1 MFSYTPKTSIE
12 ILVQDAILALIKYK
26 TGITNIDQVK
36 ILDFAI
42 TFHKVE
48 SVIKISSI
56 LIKQRFSGEISRISS
71 SEIKLCGSSSNEFV
85 EFLRYRGARQLE
97 DKQVFLEKI

>member
-12 ILVQDAILALIKYK
+12 ILVQDAMVALLKYK

-36 ILDFAI
+36 ILDFAA
-42 TFHKVE
+42 TFHKIDG
-48 SVIKISSI
+48 VIKISSI
-56 LIKQRFSGEISRISS
+56 LIKQRFAGEIARISS
-71 SEIKLCGSSSNEFV
+71 TEIKLCGSTNNEFV
-85 EFLRYRGARQLE
+85 EFLRHRGARQLE